1 MDVGEYTRQLIMAYL
16 EEFDFNPQEID
27 AGIRDLM
34 TDELLETITEHLDY
48 YGALD
53 YGKLFELLDLRI
65 VNHCPWGWLKDLL
78 IMELDD
84 AMAEQQKALSDE
96 NDNEMIIGL
105 SELELHA
112 DLSDSDWD
120 ELTGFVSA
128 LRQRDFNGM
137 LKSVPRWQEN
147 ACELGWQLMNQKG

>member
-1 MDVGEYTRQLIMAYL
+1 MDVEEYTRQLIMAYL

-53 YGKLFELLDLRI
+53 YGQLFELLDLRI
-65 VNHCPWGWLKDLL
+65 VNHCSWVWLKDLL

-84 AMAEQQKALSDE
+84 AMAEQQKALPDE
-96 NDNEMIIGL
+96 NDNELIIGL

-112 DLSDSDWD
+112 NLSDSDWD
-120 ELTGFVSA
+120 
-128 LRQRDFNGM
+128 
-137 LKSVPRWQEN
+137 
-147 ACELGWQLMNQKG
+147 